1 MNLIDLK
8 IGEAGIIE
16 KINGGKRL
24 KLRLI
29 ELGIIEGIEIRI
41 LSKNTC
47 FGPVL
52 ICIKGTKIALG
63 EDIIKNIKINKGLLK
78 I

>member
-1 MNLIDLK
+1 MNLTDLK
-8 IGEAGIIE
+8 IGETGIIK
-16 KINGGKRL
+16 KINGGKKL

-29 ELGIIEGIEIRI
+29 ELGIIEGTEIRI

-52 ICIKGTKIALG
+52 IYIKGTKIALG

-78 I
+78 

>member
-8 IGEAGIIE
+8 NGEVGIIK
-16 KINGGKRL
+16 KINGNKEL

-29 ELGIIEGIEIRI
+29 ELGIIEGSEIRI
-41 LSKNTC
+41 LSKNIC

-52 ICIKGTKIALG
+52 VYIKSTKIALG
-63 EDIIKNIKINKGLLK
+63 EDAIKNIIIK
-78 I
+78 

>member
-8 IGEAGIIE
+8 IGETGIVK
-16 KINGGKRL
+16 KINGGEKL

-29 ELGIIEGIEIRI
+29 ELGITEGSEIRI

-52 ICIKGTKIALG
+52 IYIKGTKIALG

-78 I
+78 